1 MKKLIVI
8 LGCLLLLCGC
18 AAKPEQT
25 QPLEDTQQATQAMEQ
40 PVASL
45 YDENSKIEKA
55 TSGAVRAYPLGDG
68 IHTDIIMMADK
79 RMILS
84 TGGDITLL
92 QTPQCQ
98 ITATQATDLAR
109 TENGLPVWTSDQGL
123 CYYVPE
129 TREVVMLDGNL
140 LELSRIPMPED
151 AQGYPVVLPQ
161 RNEVFYC
168 TADQIRAIDTQT
180 GISRLVRSHSCASQQ
195 LTGAYFDDT
204 VIGCRI
210 TDQQGVERVVYLN
223 ADTGKEVAED
233 LKLGSLYTQGE
244 DYFALRRDGNRTQV
258 LFGNS
263 GSETMCLE
271 TEAQGLLPA
280 LSLGGAVRCTDGED
294 GLTLEYYDFET
305 GKRSAE
311 ITISDLTMPIAAA
324 DDGVGFWF
332 IVDQTLYCWDPALSA
347 VEDSTNYVSQ
357 LYTQDNPDSQGLEL
371 CTQRAQSLQ
380 ETYGVEIRLWTDATQ
395 DTGAYVCQPEYRV
408 NTLTKALDGME
419 SVLKALPAEFL
430 TTSGSV
436 RVSLVS
442 SISDSQNPVLYWQ
455 GSSCCLIVPAE
466 AATEGFLWG
475 LGNAID
481 ARLHGNSRRLD
492 SWDDLNPRGFE
503 YTYDYGANA
512 ERQDA
517 EKYQDHF
524 VDRTAMSFPT
534 EDRARIFMAAMMDNN
549 AELFQK
555 EALQDKLVSLCKAIR
570 EACNLEQSTTVF
582 PWEQYLQEPIAAKE
596 Q

>member
-25 QPLEDTQQATQAMEQ
+25 QPLEEPEQATQAVEQ

-55 TSGAVRAYPLGDG
+55 TSGAVRAFPLGDG
-68 IHTDIIMMADK
+68 IHTDIITMGDK

-84 TGGDITLL
+84 ASGDLTLL

-98 ITATQATDLAR
+98 ITATQATDLTR

-129 TREVVMLDGNL
+129 SREVVILDGTL
-140 LELSRIPMPED
+140 LEISRIPMPED
-151 AQGYPVVLPQ
+151 AQGYPVALPR

-168 TADQIRAIDTQT
+168 TADQIRALDIQT
-180 GISRLVRSHSCASQQ
+180 GISRLVRSHSCVSQQ
-195 LTGAYFDDT
+195 LTGAYFGDT

-210 TDQQGVERVVYLN
+210 TDQQGVERVLYLN

-233 LKLGSLYTQGE
+233 MTLGSLYTQA
-244 DYFALRRDGNRTQV
+244 DNYFALRSDANRTQV

-271 TEAQGLLPA
+271 TDAQGLLPA
-280 LSLGGAVRCTDGED
+280 LRLGGAVRCTGTED

-305 GKRSAE
+305 GKRSAQ
-311 ITISDLTMPIAAA
+311 ITIPDLTMPIAAA
-324 DDGVGFWF
+324 DDEVGFWF
-332 IVDQTLYCWDPALSA
+332 IVDQTLYCWDPALSP
-347 VEDSTNYVSQ
+347 VEDSTNYVTQ
-357 LYTQDNPDSQGLEL
+357 LYTQDNPDTQGLEK
-371 CTQRAQSLQ
+371 CMERARSLQ

-395 DTGAYVCQPEYRV
+395 DTGTYTCQPEYRV
-408 NTLTKALDGME
+408 STLEKALDRMD
-419 SVLKALPAEFL
+419 SVLKELPAEFL
-430 TTSGSV
+430 TASGSV
-436 RVSLVS
+436 RFSLVS
-442 SISDSQNPVLYWQ
+442 SIAGSQNPVLYWQ
-455 GSSCCLIVPAE
+455 GSSCCVIVPAE
-466 AATEGFLWG
+466 MAGEGFLWG

-492 SWDDLNPRGFE
+492 GWDDLNPRGFE
-503 YTYDYGANA
+503 YTYDYAANA
-512 ERQDA
+512 VREDA
-517 EKYQDHF
+517 EEYEDHF
-524 VDRTAMSFPT
+524 VDRIAMSFPT
-534 EDRARIFMAAMMDNN
+534 EDRARIFAAAMTDNN

-555 EALQDKLVSLCKAIR
+555 EALQDKLECLCRAIR
-570 EACNLEQSTTVF
+570 EACNLEESTVVF
-582 PWEQYLQEPIAAKE
+582 PWEQYLQEPIAAKAE
-596 Q
+596 